1 MTRKIFRIALVLA
14 CLVGVKTARAEFKDI
29 RIDLTNAAYLT
40 AEEGVQNEKLSM
52 GFVIADDGTPSRVAA
67 DDAAANIV
75 LSGKFHSNEHGWG
88 NFSSTVAVEGPVKI
102 SMGTCAW
109 GGDVTVKNGSETVG
123 SFNTNT
129 SVCYHNDKT
138 ANIASFIYKGGAATL
153 TVSGGS
159 YTPYFAVEAVDP
171 SELVEDATVTY
182 SLGEYADAGIVPA
195 PEKVEIGKTIITP
208 PNYTVYQEGKTLVGW
223 SDGSR
228 TYEIGEVV
236 TVSGDMTLTP
246 VFVNN
251 TVSLADRTEPVTI
264 KWDFQRQNGAPTV
277 GFQDRKSVV

>member
-14 CLVGVKTARAEFKDI
+14 CLVGVKTAHAEFKDI

-138 ANIASFIYKGGAATL
+138 ANIASFYLQGRCRHSHSVGWQL
-153 TVSGGS
+153 
-159 YTPYFAVEAVDP
+159 
-171 SELVEDATVTY
+171 Y
-182 SLGEYADAGIVPA
+182 SLLCCRGCRPLRTCRGRYRDL
-195 PEKVEIGKTIITP
+195 
-208 PNYTVYQEGKTLVGW
+208 Q
-223 SDGSR
+223 SR
-228 TYEIGEVV
+228 
-236 TVSGDMTLTP
+236 
-246 VFVNN
+246 
-251 TVSLADRTEPVTI
+251 
-264 KWDFQRQNGAPTV
+264 
-277 GFQDRKSVV
+277 

>member
-14 CLVGVKTARAEFKDI
+14 CLVGVKTAHAEFKDI

-75 LSGKFHSNEHGWG
+75 LSGKFHSAEHGWG

-109 GGDVTVKNGSETVG
+109 GGDVIVKNGNETVG

-129 SVCYHNDKT
+129 GVCYHNDKN

-208 PNYTVYQEGKTLVGW
+208 PILLYIRKVRLLW
-223 SDGSR
+223 DG
-228 TYEIGEVV
+228 
-236 TVSGDMTLTP
+236 
-246 VFVNN
+246 
-251 TVSLADRTEPVTI
+251 RTEA
-264 KWDFQRQNGAPTV
+264 APM
-277 GFQDRKSVV
+277 RLERLSPYPAI

>member
-14 CLVGVKTARAEFKDI
+14 CLVGVKTAHAEFKDI

-75 LSGKFHSNEHGWG
+75 LSGKFHSAEHGWG

-129 SVCYHNDKT
+129 GVCYHNDK
-138 ANIASFIYKGGAATL
+138 L
-153 TVSGGS
+153 
-159 YTPYFAVEAVDP
+159 
-171 SELVEDATVTY
+171 
-182 SLGEYADAGIVPA
+182 SLIH
-195 PEKVEIGKTIITP
+195 I
-208 PNYTVYQEGKTLVGW
+208 
-223 SDGSR
+223 
-228 TYEIGEVV
+228 
-236 TVSGDMTLTP
+236 
-246 VFVNN
+246 
-251 TVSLADRTEPVTI
+251 
-264 KWDFQRQNGAPTV
+264 
-277 GFQDRKSVV
+277 